1 MKLYKIRDWS
11 ELFEN
16 NRTRDMKAMAWIP
29 VPNNH
34 DGYGYTTVVGRK
46 NGAAIYGAWMVI
58 LQVASK
64 CEPRG
69 TLLRSPQQ
77 PHDAASI
84 SRMTRIPEQDIQNAL
99 DICSEETQWLEV
111 TEVVQI
117 PHLPA
122 EIPHPPAER
131 PPPSPQA
138 TDEERRK
145 EGMEGT
151 EGTEGKEQNGNS
163 ASAPSVT
170 DEDSK
175 PSSRFQV
182 PPKSEL
188 DFHALKIGLP
198 QSEADKFF
206 NHYESNG
213 WKVGQNKMKSWRPA
227 MSGWKTRWEEKRTNG
242 NNSNPNKPSI
252 DRNAGTANEGQSA
265 QYEGVGRLPGIQYGS
280 R

>member
-29 VPNNH
+29 VPNKH

-84 SRMTRIPEQDIQNAL
+84 SRMTRIPEPDIQNAL

-111 TEVVQI
+111 TEVAQI

-145 EGMEGT
+145 GMEGK
-151 EGTEGKEQNGNS
+151 GTEQNGTEKNRTASGGVVIPQGLSTPQFLKEWDKWVDARKAMGKKPKDWAPMFQEQIDWLNSFGAKTAIEMVS
-163 ASAPSVT
+163 ASIRNNWQGIFEIRNGKPAPS
-170 DEDSK
+170 K
-175 PSSRFQV
+175 PEPKQIEEHV
-182 PPKSEL
+182 PVKL
-188 DFHALKIGLP
+188 L
-198 QSEADKFF
+198 
-206 NHYESNG
+206 
-213 WKVGQNKMKSWRPA
+213 
-227 MSGWKTRWEEKRTNG
+227 
-242 NNSNPNKPSI
+242 
-252 DRNAGTANEGQSA
+252 
-265 QYEGVGRLPGIQYGS
+265 
-280 R
+280 